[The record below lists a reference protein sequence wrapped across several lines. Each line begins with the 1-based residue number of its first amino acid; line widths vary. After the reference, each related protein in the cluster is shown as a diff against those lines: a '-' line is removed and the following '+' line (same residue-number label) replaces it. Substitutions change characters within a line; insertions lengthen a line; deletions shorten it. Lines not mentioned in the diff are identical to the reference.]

1 MLTISLEEQH
11 PTGHEHQVF
20 KGAICWCD
28 RNSLFLVLLGLP
40 ALGSADLLLV
50 VIDLLSALGS
60 LGLVVSPGDLGTVGV
75 VELEIRGQLA
85 GRGLVPSSGRTA
97 LVYELERV
105 GRKGINQKGMKQSS
119 YERGGSSLQA
129 GKSR

>member
-1 MLTISLEEQH
+1 M
-11 PTGHEHQVF
+11 
-20 KGAICWCD
+20 
-28 RNSLFLVLLGLP
+28 LLGLP
-40 ALGSADLLLV
+40 ALGTADFLLV
-50 VIDLLSALGS
+50 LVNLLSTLGS

-105 GRKGINQKGMKQSS
+105 GIKGMDQKGMKQLR
-119 YERGGSSLQA
+119 YKRGIELTGWKESMKRVTAIDFSPLYHLLYYRNE
-129 GKSR
+129 G

>member
-1 MLTISLEEQH
+1 
-11 PTGHEHQVF
+11 
-20 KGAICWCD
+20 
-28 RNSLFLVLLGLP
+28 VLLGLP
-40 ALGSADLLLV
+40 ALGTADLLLV
-50 VIDLLSALGS
+50 LVNLLSTLGS

-105 GRKGINQKGMKQSS
+105 RRKGMGQKGMKQSS
-119 YERGGSSLQA
+119 YERGGGSSLQA

>member
-1 MLTISLEEQH
+1 M
-11 PTGHEHQVF
+11 
-20 KGAICWCD
+20 
-28 RNSLFLVLLGLP
+28 LLGLP
-40 ALGSADLLLV
+40 ALGTADLLLV
-50 VIDLLSALGS
+50 LVNLLSTLGS
-60 LGLVVSPGDLGTVGV
+60 LGLVVSPGNLGTIGV

-97 LVYELERV
+97 LIYELERV
-105 GRKGINQKGMKQSS
+105 RKGMGQKGMKQSS